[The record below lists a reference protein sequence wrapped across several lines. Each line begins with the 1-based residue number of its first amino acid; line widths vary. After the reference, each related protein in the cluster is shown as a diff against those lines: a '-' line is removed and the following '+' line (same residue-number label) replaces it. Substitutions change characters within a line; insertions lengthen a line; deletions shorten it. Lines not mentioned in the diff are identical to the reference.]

1 MIHFFRLIRITNLAI
16 IALTMVGVAIYIL
29 KSNDYLKV
37 DFNIVDF
44 GLLVFS
50 TVIIAAAGN
59 MINDYFDIK
68 ADRINKP
75 EKLVISKYM
84 KKRWAIVLHWGLNV
98 IAVIIS
104 VYLSVK
110 YHSLLFV
117 FIHITSMNLLWFY
130 SAYFKKKLLIG
141 NIIIACLTALVPL
154 LSIWFFK
161 TLNESSLPY
170 SPFHEDTWST
180 KIDYHYIYFLTFC
193 AFFQNLAR
201 EISKDIQDISGDKVI
216 SVYSLPMKYGVYKTG
231 ILVGVLLQLPI
242 VIWFYYFIQYNLEL
256 NLISVV
262 LLLIS
267 ACLNLFCFL
276 LILFRRDYPF
286 KLINSLIKWSMFVG
300 LATLF
305 SNIP

>member
-16 IALTMVGVAIYIL
+16 IALTMVGVAMYIL

-37 DFNIVDF
+37 DFNVVDF

-117 FIHITSMNLLWFY
+117 FIHILSMNLLWFY
-130 SAYFKKKLLIG
+130 STNFKKKLFIG
-141 NIIIACLTALVPL
+141 NFVIALLTAMVPL
-154 LSIWFFK
+154 LAVWFFK
-161 TLNESSLPY
+161 ILNESSLPY
-170 SPFHEDTWST
+170 NPFQSNTWTT
-180 KIDYHYIYFLTFC
+180 KLDYSFIYFLTFC

-216 SVYSLPMKYGVYKTG
+216 AVYSLPMKFGVQKTG
-231 ILVGVLLQLPI
+231 YFVALLLQFPI
-242 VIWFYYFIQYNLEL
+242 LIWFFYKIEFNLEVNFL
-256 NLISVV
+256 SFLFLIISALINLCC
-262 LLLIS
+262 LLLI
-267 ACLNLFCFL
+267 L
-276 LILFRRDYPF
+276 LKGDYPF
-286 KLINSLIKWSMFVG
+286 KLVNALMKWSMLIG
-300 LATLF
+300 LITLYTNF
-305 SNIP
+305 